1 MIKIEQKQIL
11 KELCDKISDKN
22 LKYKNTVIVG
32 DNSTGKTA
40 LLKAL
45 SSSLDNSLFID
56 CPFDKKLIKN
66 INNNINTVLIDNIE
80 TILEYKDIL
89 YINDYL
95 NKMFNDRNII
105 IVTHNIE
112 LISRLDNFN
121 IIYLHKN
128 LYSIHDGND
137 FNTFNDVKFLI
148 DSEKSNID
156 TILTHLLGLK
166 LNNLWTTIEEN
177 RLNELKEE
185 PLTNGQKIILKQII
199 EYK

>member
-1 MIKIEQKQIL
+1 MIKIEHEQIL
-11 KELCDKISDKN
+11 KELCAKISDKN
-22 LKYKNTVIVG
+22 LKHKNTVIIG
-32 DNSTGKTA
+32 DNCTGKTA

-66 INNNINTVLIDNIE
+66 INNNINTVLVDNIE
-80 TILEYKDIL
+80 TILDCKDIL
-89 YINDYL
+89 CINDYL
-95 NKMFNDRNII
+95 NEMFNNKNII

-137 FNTFNDVKFLI
+137 FNTFNDVKILI
-148 DSEKSNID
+148 NSEKSNID
-156 TILTHLLGLK
+156 IMLTSILELK

-185 PLTNGQKIILKQII
+185 SLTNKQKIILKQIL